1 MENKDRPLNHDKN
14 REATSSIRGYVYQAY
29 QSVLAWM
36 QLKDEEVLFLE
47 AAEDFDVQEGNSAT
61 VTQVKDTAGS
71 GSITLRSGDV
81 VDALNNYWRHKL
93 LNRDRIIRFRFLTTA
108 TPGQEKGVIFGEEKK
123 GIDYWKLGII
133 IKIRAYLKGHNYF
146 FCVCFGV

>member
-71 GSITLRSGDV
+71 GSITLR
-81 VDALNNYWRHKL
+81 
-93 LNRDRIIRFRFLTTA
+93 
-108 TPGQEKGVIFGEEKK
+108 
-123 GIDYWKLGII
+123 
-133 IKIRAYLKGHNYF
+133 
-146 FCVCFGV
+146 